1 MRNQVLKYIKEHMLF
16 DNGATVIVA
25 VSGGADSVALLDI
38 LASLAELQL
47 KLIVA
52 HLNHSL
58 RGAESDGDEA
68 FVRELAAR
76 YGLPCE
82 VGRVDVQELS
92 SLNKLSLEEAGRVA
106 RYAFLHEVAAR
117 HRAHAIALAHHA
129 DDQAETVLMRLLRG
143 AGASGLTGIAPK
155 TGNGLVRPLLGIT
168 RGEIEAYLQARGLA
182 FRTDS
187 SNADTSFL
195 RNRVRHELLPYL
207 ATFNPAIRDRLVAT
221 AEALAADE
229 VLLEAITDAAFVRHG
244 KICAGVVALC
254 LPGLA
259 QEPAGVRLRLYRRA
273 ILLVKGDLVRLDSRH
288 LHAIDR
294 LVFSSRP
301 SGSLDLPDEVL
312 VARDY
317 ARICFSSS
325 PERAAVR
332 LPEAVLV
339 GPGVHVI
346 PGCGRIMVK
355 EAFFPDPAGE
365 IQPSVAY
372 FDAEAVP
379 FPWLVRAFSA
389 GDRIIPLGMSGH
401 KKVKDI
407 FIDAKVSRERRS
419 RIPLLFSGD
428 RLIWVCGL
436 RVSAETRVTERTVR
450 VLRAE
455 IPDFIPDSNP

>member
-1 MRNQVLKYIKEHMLF
+1 MRNQVLKIIKEQMLF
-16 DNGATVIVA
+16 DCGATVIVA

-38 LASLAELQL
+38 LASLPELQL

-68 FVRELAAR
+68 FVRELAAH

-82 VGRVDVQELS
+82 VGRADVRELS
-92 SLNKLSLEEAGRVA
+92 RLNKVSLEEAGREA
-106 RYAFLHEVAAR
+106 RYAFLYEVAAR

-168 RGEIEAYLQARGLA
+168 RGEIEAYLQARSLA
-182 FRTDS
+182 YRTDS
-187 SNADTSFL
+187 SNTDTSFL

-207 ATFNPAIRDRLVAT
+207 ATFNPAIRDRLVVT

-229 VLLEAITDAAFVRHG
+229 VLLEDITDTAFVRHG
-244 KICAGVVALC
+244 KICAGMVTLC
-254 LPGLA
+254 LTGLA

-273 ILLVKGDLVRLDSRH
+273 VLLIKGNLARLGSRH
-288 LHAIDR
+288 LNAIDR
-294 LVFSSRP
+294 LVFSSNP
-301 SGSLDLPDEVL
+301 SGSLDLPDDIR
-312 VARDY
+312 VARNY
-317 ARICFSSS
+317 ARISFSSS
-325 PERAAVR
+325 QERTGDR
-332 LPEAVLV
+332 LPETVLAR
-339 GPGVHVI
+339 PGVHVI
-346 PGCGRIMVK
+346 PGCGRIMVE
-355 EAFFPDPAGE
+355 EALFPGPAAE
-365 IQPSVAY
+365 IPPGVAY
-372 FDAEAVP
+372 FDADATP
-379 FPWLVRAFSA
+379 FPWQVRSLHA
-389 GDRIIPLGMSGH
+389 GDRIIPLGMTGH

-407 FIDAKVSRERRS
+407 FIDAKVSRERRAN
-419 RIPLLFSGD
+419 IPLLLSGD

-450 VLRAE
+450 ILKVE
-455 IPDFIPDSNP
+455 FPDFIPYSNT

>member
-1 MRNQVLKYIKEHMLF
+1 MRNQVMKYISEQQLF
-16 DNGATVIVA
+16 DRGATVIVA
-25 VSGGADSVALLDI
+25 VSGGADSIALLDI
-38 LASLAELQL
+38 LSSLPEFPLN
-47 KLIVA
+47 LIVA

-68 FVRELAAR
+68 FVRELAAH

-82 VGRVDVQELS
+82 VGRADVQALS
-92 SLNKLSLEEAGRVA
+92 SMHKLSLEEAGRAA
-106 RYAFLHEVAAR
+106 RYAFLHELAAR

-143 AGASGLTGIAPK
+143 AGATGLAGIAPK

-195 RNRVRHELLPYL
+195 RNRIRHELLPYL
-207 ATFNPAIRDRLVAT
+207 ATFNPAVRDRLVAT
-221 AEALAADE
+221 AAALAADE
-229 VLLEAITDAAFVRHG
+229 VLLEDITDAAFVRHG
-244 KICAGVVALC
+244 QISAGVVTLC

-273 ILLVKGDLVRLDSRH
+273 ILLVKGDLARLGSSH

-312 VARDY
+312 VARNY

-325 PERAAVR
+325 PERTGVR
-332 LPEAVLV
+332 LPEAVLA

-346 PGCGRIMVK
+346 PGYGRFMVE
-355 EAFFPDPAGE
+355 EALFPGKAEKIP
-365 IQPSVAY
+365 PSVAY

-389 GDRIIPLGMSGH
+389 GDRIIPLGMSGR

-407 FIDAKVSRERRS
+407 FIDAKVSLERRS
-419 RIPLLFSGD
+419 RVPLLFSGD
-428 RLIWVCGL
+428 LLIWVCGL

-450 VLRAE
+450 ALRVE
-455 IPDFIPDSNP
+455 IPDFIPYLNP

>member
-1 MRNQVLKYIKEHMLF
+1 MRNQVMKYISEQQLC
-16 DNGATVIVA
+16 DRGATVIVA

-68 FVRELAAR
+68 FVRELAAQ

-82 VGRVDVQELS
+82 VGRADVRELS
-92 SLNKLSLEEAGRVA
+92 NMHKLSLEEAGRAA
-106 RYAFLHEVAAR
+106 RYAFLHQLAAQY
-117 HRAHAIALAHHA
+117 RAHAIALAHHA

-143 AGASGLTGIAPK
+143 AGASGLAGIAPK
-155 TGNGLVRPLLGIT
+155 TGNGLIRPLLGIT
-168 RGEIEAYLQARGLA
+168 RGEIETYLQARGLA

-207 ATFNPAIRDRLVAT
+207 ATFNPAVRDRLVAT
-221 AEALAADE
+221 AAALAADE
-229 VLLEAITDAAFVRHG
+229 VLLEAVTDAAFARYG
-244 KICAGVVALC
+244 KISAGEVTLC
-254 LPGLA
+254 LSGLA

-273 ILLVKGDLVRLDSRH
+273 IFLVKGDLARLGSRH
-288 LHAIDR
+288 LHDIDR
-294 LVFSSRP
+294 LVFSANP
-301 SGSLDLPDEVL
+301 SGSLDLPDDIR

-317 ARICFSSS
+317 ARIFFNSAQ
-325 PERAAVR
+325 ERVEHR
-332 LPEAVLV
+332 LPETFLA
-339 GPGVHVI
+339 GPGEYFI
-346 PGCGRIMVK
+346 PGCGRIMVE
-355 EAFFPDPAGE
+355 EAFFPGPAVE
-365 IQPSVAY
+365 IPPGIAY

-379 FPWLVRAFSA
+379 FPWLVRAFNA
-389 GDRIIPLGMSGH
+389 GDRIIPLGMTGH

-407 FIDAKVSRERRS
+407 FIDMKVSLERRY

-455 IPDFIPDSNP
+455 IIDFIPYSNP